1 MKESFENNTNKYNNE
16 APQKTDSVDEK
27 NTASIDP
34 IADELLRNREFMGA
48 QEPGGAKNDAND
60 KSGEVKKL
68 KYIDELPMPI
78 GIDPIDVQDLVP
90 KSSET
95 EDFGTNQDTSKIEA
109 GDVAASSKSS
119 KDGYYKPGDYNIAN
133 RHLNKR
139 TGKMEYLLVDGD
151 RKQYLVTEDDITGVE
166 KTENDEPNSGRLR
179 DIVEGKTPD
188 DSEQPADTSELETES
203 TEKQLLRDILAS
215 GEVSSEWQERIQEVL
230 GEQQDIDAAPEDNPE
245 AEVPSK
251 DEIRESLN
259 NIEQKL
265 KYDEALQN
273 YAKALADFETK
284 IGRKKHFQ
292 QRAKKLDYAGRELM
306 RANLAYSKEI
316 IAATEAAGLYKGSE
330 EEIKRAKIDDMY
342 DEMRRLDRDSRRATR
357 EERLERIENRNAFAK
372 AMAKI
377 GEFLNRGN
385 KRNFVTGLTIGKI
398 AGISGGI
405 AAAPAAIAVGAAS
418 GAATYFGSRMNTLD
432 KQLQNYDEQAISDD
446 KFDEMRRKNTHD
458 NIADVATGV
467 SKEIF
472 KNNAEKGYISRT
484 EAHNKALKKT
494 MLHGAG
500 ILMGGAAGAMLHE
513 TMNMGGSTSTSEFS
527 AMPNAEASS
536 VPQIDAIEPTG
547 TDLVDAI
554 ESTGTDLGNPII
566 ESGSEIA
573 NTFSP
578 EQLNVRSG
586 GGWLEQLGKMFG
598 PENAHTIYNN
608 LNWNEIGN
616 FAYYDSTNGWHGI
629 ARSGNMPQN
638 VVDSIVNT
646 AKSLNIS
653 IK

>member
-34 IADELLRNREFMGA
+34 IADKLLRNREFMNE
-48 QEPGGAKNDAND
+48 QETSEAKNDASD
-60 KSGEVKKL
+60 K
-68 KYIDELPMPI
+68 
-78 GIDPIDVQDLVP
+78 
-90 KSSET
+90 
-95 EDFGTNQDTSKIEA
+95 TNQLESLFTY
-109 GDVAASSKSS
+109 GDPFLAR
-119 KDGYYKPGDYNIAN
+119 GDDEPN
-133 RHLNKR
+133 RLK
-139 TGKMEYLLVDGD
+139 ELL
-151 RKQYLVTEDDITGVE
+151 
-166 KTENDEPNSGRLR
+166 TENDANDESGETKKPNHIDESDSSRLR
-179 DIVEGKTPD
+179 DIVDGKTPD
-188 DSEQPADTSELETES
+188 DSEQPADTSELEPES

-215 GEVSSEWQERIQEVL
+215 GAVLPSDLQKRVQETV

-292 QRAKKLDYAGRELM
+292 QRVIKLDYAGRALTN
-306 RANLAYSKEI
+306 ANLAYSKEI
-316 IAATEAAGLYKGSE
+316 IAAAEAAGLYKGSE
-330 EEIKRAKIDDMY
+330 EEIERAKIDDMY

-372 AMAKI
+372 AMAKK

-405 AAAPAAIAVGAAS
+405 AAIPAAIAVGAAS

-446 KFDEMRRKNTHD
+446 KFDEMRRKNTYN
-458 NIADVATGV
+458 NIENVATSV
-467 SKEIF
+467 STKIF
-472 KNNAEKGYISRT
+472 KNNKEKGYISRA

-494 MLHGAG
+494 LLHGAG
-500 ILMGGAAGAMLHE
+500 ILMGVGAGAMLHE
-513 TMNMGGSTSTSEFS
+513 TMNMGGSTSEFS
-527 AMPNAEASS
+527 AIPNAEASS
-536 VPQIDAIEPTG
+536 VPQIDTIEPTG

-566 ESGSEIA
+566 ESGREIA
-573 NTFSP
+573 NTFSA

-598 PENAHTIYNN
+598 PENAHTLYNN
-608 LNWNEIGN
+608 LNWNEIGD

-629 ARSGNMPQN
+629 RRPGNMPQN